1 VVSWNNRDLTIDC
14 LDHIAASTV
23 AHRLIVVDNAS
34 TDGSPDA
41 IRERFPAA
49 EVVALDENIGFGP
62 AVNRGVAAGSGEF
75 VAIINNDANIEPEFL
90 ARVLAPFEDPHVGI
104 TGGISFNPSNGNVD
118 AAGILLDRGL
128 GGYLYKTGEPLSE
141 VNLDDPRLVAPAHV
155 HAVYRRAA
163 FEEVEGFDE
172 EIFAYNEEVDLLLRV
187 RGAGWDFAIVPD
199 ARSVHIGSASVGTR
213 TLRQV
218 ELASWG
224 RGYVA
229 GRYRI
234 SPPWLLLELGVGLI
248 DSLRL
253 RNAAP
258 ITQKYSGWRRGRKL
272 PARKRF
278 KSVEYVSLRDGL
290 KLRANAF

>member
-1 VVSWNNRDLTIDC
+1 MVSWNNRDLTIDC
-14 LDHIAASTV
+14 LDHIAASSV
-23 AHRLIVVDNAS
+23 AHKLIVVDNAS

-41 IRERFPAA
+41 IRERFPEA
-49 EVVALDENIGFGP
+49 EVVALGENIGFGP
-62 AVNRGVAAGSGEF
+62 AVNRGVAAGSSEF

-163 FEEVEGFDE
+163 FEAVGGFDE

-187 RGAGWDFAIVPD
+187 RGAGWDFAIAPD

-213 TLRQV
+213 TLRQI

-224 RGYVA
+224 RGYVT
-229 GRYRI
+229 GRYRV
-234 SPPWLLLELGVGLI
+234 PAHWLALELGVALI
-248 DSLRL
+248 DSVRL
-253 RNAAP
+253 RNLAP
-258 ITQKYSGWRRGRKL
+258 LKQKIAGWRRGHSL
-272 PARKRF
+272 TARKRPDGI
-278 KSVEYVSLRDGL
+278 EYVGLLQGLR
-290 KLRANAF
+290 LRLNAF